1 MDVGHISVTNVKL
14 WSRKSRHRRP
24 PQIPEHQ
31 PFVICLT
38 GFYSCQWGW
47 QQHRTVKPGHWC
59 CKKRECSFFA
69 ILTLALS
76 FWFIFLSLW
85 GGTKNDYHSF
95 DVYSYMN
102 IGYWFH
108 WSIFLLV
115 LAVFS
120 FSYLLFLL
128 ILAVCLLCENQQ
140 LYLHWCH
147 KTMTIFVLF
156 LSIIG
161 LITITL
167 FWKGQWYTFY
177 LSFQQIS
184 APFLHM
190 AAILTMIL
198 LAWPVAIHFFQ
209 MKNRVLQ
216 ILIFGPYLLILLF
229 FLFIPLGMTSPCIRE
244 KGTLGPKPGLI
255 GHRGAPMVAP
265 ENTEMSFV
273 KTIDYGA
280 DGLETDVTISFDGV
294 PFLMHDKTLKRTTN
308 IGTLFPT
315 IRNKKASFFSWP
327 ALQLLNAGQWFF
339 KRRPFPNMPL
349 LSEGDEKWAKNQK
362 IYKFSD
368 FLTLADKA
376 NKVVIFDLYRPPLN
390 HPYRDTFLN
399 RTLDVLKN
407 ESGIKANLVLWLM
420 DSGRTYVQSVA
431 PGFQHTTSSLEP
443 IEDLQKR
450 NIVKLNLD
458 YRRMATVDIRKY
470 AEANIT
476 TNLWVVSEPW
486 LYSLAWCYGAKSVTT
501 NAVHTLGNISQ
512 PFFFLTPKEYRTM
525 WIVTDS
531 LALLFI
537 FLIFGFHWWRKMNYF
552 YCNADS
558 ETSVTTN
565 PSNCLAMDLNKLPS
579 VA

>member
-339 KRRPFPNMPL
+339 K
-349 LSEGDEKWAKNQK
+349 
-362 IYKFSD
+362 
-368 FLTLADKA
+368 
-376 NKVVIFDLYRPPLN
+376 
-390 HPYRDTFLN
+390 
-399 RTLDVLKN
+399 
-407 ESGIKANLVLWLM
+407 VLWLM

>member
-1 MDVGHISVTNVKL
+1 MVKVYRTSFDLLRSSFQKEDAIDVFQMDVGHISVTNVKL

-59 CKKRECSFFA
+59 CKK
-69 ILTLALS
+69 
-76 FWFIFLSLW
+76 
-85 GGTKNDYHSF
+85 
-95 DVYSYMN
+95 
-102 IGYWFH
+102 
-108 WSIFLLV
+108 
-115 LAVFS
+115 
-120 FSYLLFLL
+120 
-128 ILAVCLLCENQQ
+128 
-140 LYLHWCH
+140 
-147 KTMTIFVLF
+147 
-156 LSIIG
+156 
-161 LITITL
+161 
-167 FWKGQWYTFY
+167 
-177 LSFQQIS
+177 QIS

-198 LAWPVAIHFFQ
+198 LSWPVAIHFFQ

-216 ILIFGPYLLILLF
+216 ILIFGPYLFILLF
-229 FLFIPLGMTSPCIRE
+229 LLFIPLGMTSPCIRE

-308 IGTLFPT
+308 IKTLFPT

-349 LSEGDEKWAKNQK
+349 LSEADEKWAKNQK

-368 FLTLADKA
+368 FLSLADKA

-501 NAVHTLGNISQ
+501 NAVHALGNISQ

-537 FLIFGFHWWRKMNYF
+537 FLIFGFHW
-552 YCNADS
+552 
-558 ETSVTTN
+558 
-565 PSNCLAMDLNKLPS
+565 
-579 VA
+579 